1 MTKKQLLS
9 ALALSTLTLAQSG
22 FVSADEVTPVDSSEP
37 STEIIAPVEPSA
49 PVETPTEPTQPVET
63 PTEPTTPTEPIEPAN
78 PTPPVEPTDPS
89 TPPTTEEPAK
99 PSPDPVVP
107 TPSDGDD
114 SSNPGTSNPD
124 PEPKPG
130 DPVPVP
136 AEDSISSKPI
146 SEPTLPFNPFKTQ
159 GGQTIVG
166 TQNSQVIIQQADG
179 STQTVKAEEVGG
191 TTNADGTVTLKTASG
206 EVKTL
211 PQTGEEA
218 GGLFSLLGTVILT
231 GLGFLKKKKIV

>member
-1 MTKKQLLS
+1 MTKKKLLS
-9 ALALSTLTLAQSG
+9 ALALSTLALAQAG
-22 FVSADEVTPVDSSEP
+22 FVSADEVTPVDPSSP
-37 STEIIAPVEPSA
+37 STEVVTPVEPSVPVET

-63 PTEPTTPTEPIEPAN
+63 PTVPTTPTEPVEPAN

-89 TPPTTEEPAK
+89 TPPTTEEPK
-99 PSPDPVVP
+99 TEDPTQHSEEPVTP
-107 TPSDGDD
+107 PSDGNGQTTPAPTEPSTGED
-114 SSNPGTSNPD
+114 PQTIKPI
-124 PEPKPG
+124 PEP
-130 DPVPVP
+130 VV
-136 AEDSISSKPI
+136 
-146 SEPTLPFNPFKTQ
+146 TFNPFETP
-159 GGQTIVG
+159 GGQTVVG

-231 GLGFLKKKKIV
+231 SLGFLKKKKII

>member
-1 MTKKQLLS
+1 MTKKQILS
-9 ALALSTLTLAQSG
+9 ALVLSTLALAQAG
-22 FVSADEVTPVDSSEP
+22 FASADEVTPVDSSEP
-37 STEIIAPVEPSA
+37 STEIIAPVEPSD
-49 PVETPTEPTQPVET
+49 PVETPTEPTHPVET
-63 PTEPTTPTEPIEPAN
+63 PTEPTAPTEPVEPAN
-78 PTPPVEPTDPS
+78 PTPPVEPIDPS

-114 SSNPGTSNPD
+114 SSNPGTSAPA

-130 DPVPVP
+130 DPAPVP
-136 AEDSISSKPI
+136 AEDPISSKPI
-146 SEPTLPFNPFKTQ
+146 PEPVVTFNPFETP
-159 GGQTIVG
+159 GGQTVVG
-166 TQNSQVIIQQADG
+166 TQNSQVVIQNNDG

-191 TTNADGTVTLKTASG
+191 TTNADGTVTLKASSG

-231 GLGFLKKKKIV
+231 SLGYLKKKKII

>member
-22 FVSADEVTPVDSSEP
+22 FVSADEVTPVDPSSP
-37 STEIIAPVEPSA
+37 STEVVTPVEPSVPVET

-63 PTEPTTPTEPIEPAN
+63 PTEPVEPAN

-89 TPPTTEEPAK
+89 TPPTTEEPTK

-114 SSNPGTSNPD
+114 SSNPGTSAPA

-130 DPVPVP
+130 DPVPAP
-136 AEDSISSKPI
+136 AEDPISSKPI
-146 SEPTLPFNPFKTQ
+146 PEPVVTFNPFETP
-159 GGQTIVG
+159 GGQTVVG
-166 TQNSQVIIQQADG
+166 TQNSQVVIQNNDG

-191 TTNADGTVTLKTASG
+191 TTNADGTVTLKAASG

-231 GLGFLKKKKIV
+231 SLGFLKKKKII